1 MPWIKATPR
10 MGGKFEFSMDDISRG
25 KVYKTAEECIDSF
38 SRFEK
43 DSSFG
48 PLMTCRPI
56 FFPLNDEEL
65 DAFKAA
71 FAAGK
76 TSAEEVK
83 KNAKMDEL
91 AGTLVDFL
99 KTLKMAVEKEAK

>member
-1 MPWIKATPR
+1 MPWIKATPK

-25 KVYKTAEECIDSF
+25 KVYKTAEECMDSF
-38 SRFEK
+38 GRFET
-43 DSSFG
+43 DASFG
-48 PLMTCRPI
+48 TLMTCRPI

-65 DAFKAA
+65 EAFKAA

-76 TSAEEVK
+76 TSAEEGK
-83 KNAKMDEL
+83 KIAKIDEL

-99 KTLKMAVEKEAK
+99 KTLKKAIDKEAK

>member
-1 MPWIKATPR
+1 M
-10 MGGKFEFSMDDISRG
+10 
-25 KVYKTAEECIDSF
+25 DSF
-38 SRFEK
+38 GRFEK

-65 DAFKAA
+65 EAFKAA

-76 TSAEEVK
+76 TSAEEGK
-83 KNAKMDEL
+83 KTAKMDEL

-99 KTLKMAVEKEAK
+99 KTLKIAVEKEAK

>member
-1 MPWIKATPR
+1 

-43 DSSFG
+43 DASFG

-71 FAAGK
+71 FAECK
-76 TSAEEVK
+76 TSAEKVK